1 MSFPFI
7 NLLSNLLSP
16 KLGNIFVNG
25 NDIAKSAIQRK
36 IGYVSQNTFIFED
49 SISENIIFGRNML
62 FKKKFDSQM
71 KQALKLSNLDEY
83 ISNLETGLDFQLKE
97 NGSNLS
103 GGQKQRIGIAR
114 ALLLDPQILIFDEAT
129 SSLDEKT
136 SSNIMKEIYR
146 LKKKKTLLIISHN
159 TKNLYNCDYVLKF
172 GSKKITIN
180 KK

>member
-1 MSFPFI
+1 
-7 NLLSNLLSP
+7 
-16 KLGNIFVNG
+16 
-25 NDIAKSAIQRK
+25 
-36 IGYVSQNTFIFED
+36 
-49 SISENIIFGRNML
+49 
-62 FKKKFDSQM
+62 M

-83 ISNLETGLDFQLKE
+83 INNLETGLDFKLKE